1 MCNNDVED
9 EKHMFMDCTFAVNR
23 WKETNL
29 WNKIDR
35 YVTASGSF
43 SFIIFSILTD
53 LDAQKRARFSAIMWS
68 ILRSHNSCLWEQ
80 KLKKNS
86 IKTDP
91 LLFILKYIL
100 RVVFVSSV
108 YNYRTH
114 STFSTRIHKLKKIK
128 IDKGKDLFNRVT
140 INA

>member
-1 MCNNDVED
+1 
-9 EKHMFMDCTFAVNR
+9 MFMDCTFAVNR

-68 ILRSHNSCLWEQ
+68 IWRSHNSCLWEQ

-100 RVVFVSSV
+100 
-108 YNYRTH
+108 
-114 STFSTRIHKLKKIK
+114 
-128 IDKGKDLFNRVT
+128 
-140 INA
+140 

>member
-1 MCNNDVED
+1 
-9 EKHMFMDCTFAVNR
+9 MFMDCTFAVNR

-91 LLFILKYIL
+91 LLFILKYVL